1 MTNDSKHSDPQGT
14 PTESFAEF
22 REKLR
27 RRKPPQGKKERD
39 WVVRRPQLH
48 LSHRNQSAR
57 RAETQTE
64 FLHER
69 TLTNHPT

>member
-39 WVVRRPQLH
+39 WVVGGP
-48 LSHRNQSAR
+48 NCI
-57 RAETQTE
+57 
-64 FLHER
+64 
-69 TLTNHPT
+69 